1 MAAAKKKRSAKRTT
15 KAKAATSRADAGD
28 SVVVNLPKKIAR
40 AGGGYCLFAPR
51 YPRRITEPGFA
62 DETCI
67 SSAVVP
73 SLFFLSFLHE
83 TLPMN
88 TVCVSF
94 EMVDGKAVLTHKAGK
109 ITIVETRF
117 LTQDDRFVSE
127 LELTNGGTDEV
138 ILNVVMWTTTDPEG
152 EPVSLEGDS
161 FRIRRA
167 IGDSAHPQVPTDIH
181 FSNPD
186 SKGARCSQAFFC
198 EGGSD
203 LPNYE
208 ETPWF
213 DMGALPTPRAKRP
226 VEKPSPII
234 AGSRVYAGLFRA
246 ITLKGGGSAEH
257 RFEANV
263 VFKGKGVTYRA
274 RRPDAKDENGYKAFW
289 AGVPKFE
296 CDDKAMERV
305 V

>member
-1 MAAAKKKRSAKRTT
+1 MAAAKKKSSAKRTT
-15 KAKAATSRADAGD
+15 KVKATATEADAGD
-28 SVVVNLPKKIAR
+28 SPVVNLPKKIAL

-62 DETCI
+62 DESCI
-67 SSAVVP
+67 ASAVVP
-73 SLFFLSFLHE
+73 SVFFLSFLNE
-83 TLPMN
+83 MRPLQ
-88 TVCVSF
+88 TVCTSF
-94 EMVDGKAVLTHKAGK
+94 AMVDGKAVLTHRAEN

-127 LELTNGGTDEV
+127 LELKNGGAEDV
-138 ILNVVMWTTTDPEG
+138 NLSVVMWTTTDPEG

-161 FRIRRA
+161 FRIRRS

-181 FSNPD
+181 YSNPD
-186 SKGARCSQAFFC
+186 SKGARCLQAFFC

-203 LPNYE
+203 LPNFE

-213 DMGALPTPRAKRP
+213 DMGTLPTPRAKRP

-234 AGSRVYAGLFRA
+234 AGSRVYAGLFRT
-246 ITLKGGGSAEH
+246 ITLKAGGSAEH

-263 VFKGKGVTYRA
+263 VFKGKGISYRA
-274 RRPDAKDENGYKAFW
+274 RRPDAKDENGYKAF
-289 AGVPKFE
+289 
-296 CDDKAMERV
+296 
-305 V
+305 